1 MRNTTS
7 HMIYVIPA
15 AFFLGLIIFGCIK
28 WFKPESL
35 STLWDAFVNN
45 GGLTF

>member
-15 AFFLGLIIFGCIK
+15 TLFLGLIIFGCIAM
-28 WFKPESL
+28 FKPELL
-35 STLWDAFVNN
+35 SDLWFVFVNN
-45 GGLTF
+45 GGLIF

>member
-15 AFFLGLIIFGCIK
+15 TFFLGLIIVGCVAM
-28 WFKPESL
+28 FKPALL
-35 STLWDAFVNN
+35 SELWFVFTNN
-45 GGLTF
+45 GGMTF